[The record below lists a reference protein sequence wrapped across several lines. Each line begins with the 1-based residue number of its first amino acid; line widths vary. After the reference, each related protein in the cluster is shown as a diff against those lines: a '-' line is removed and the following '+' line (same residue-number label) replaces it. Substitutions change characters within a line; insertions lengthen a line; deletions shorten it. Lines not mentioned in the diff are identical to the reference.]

1 MLRIPVHLSVGID
14 ERIQQMTSKDL
25 LVLDEG
31 DWHLLD
37 ELRDLPK
44 KSYGVIAMTATDVGS
59 DKGNEKRRLD

>member
-1 MLRIPVHLSVGID
+1 M
-14 ERIQQMTSKDL
+14 

-37 ELRDLPK
+37 MLSDMPT
-44 KSYGVIAMTATDVGS
+44 KSYGIIAMTATDVGS